1 VIVRPVLSTMLIAL
15 LAGCGAQTPP
25 PRMAPVATAPMPA
38 KPGSNLDR
46 VLGLDVRGLVQMF
59 GAARHDVR
67 EDGAR
72 KLQFGGTDCILDAYL
87 YAPSRGREPVTTYVA
102 ARTPAGR
109 EAERN
114 SCIAALMRQP

>member
-1 VIVRPVLSTMLIAL
+1 VPL
-15 LAGCGAQTPP
+15 PP
-25 PRMAPVATAPMPA
+25 

-46 VLGLDVRGLVQMF
+46 VLGLDARGLVQMF

-67 EDGAR
+67 EEGAR
-72 KLQFGGTDCILDAYL
+72 KPQFGGADCILDAYL
-87 YAPSRGREPVTTYVA
+87 YPPSRGRDPVTTYVA

-109 EAERN
+109 DAERN